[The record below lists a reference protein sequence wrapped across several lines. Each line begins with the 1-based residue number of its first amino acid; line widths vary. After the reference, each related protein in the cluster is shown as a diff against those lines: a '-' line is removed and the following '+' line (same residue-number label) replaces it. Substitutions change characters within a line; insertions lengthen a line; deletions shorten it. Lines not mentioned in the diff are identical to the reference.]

1 MIMIQNILVSDD
13 LLDERFACNLQAC
26 KGACCWEGDYGAPL
40 EAEELRLLA
49 DIYPIVAPRLLPEGR
64 AAIEAQGLFVEA
76 PDGHGPAATLV
87 DSGACAYLTRNDQG
101 VALCGIEQAY
111 RAGEIDWPKPI
122 SCHLY
127 PVRVTKLPLAGMEA
141 LNYDR
146 WDICAAACTKG
157 AQENIRIFEFAKDA
171 LVRRY
176 GLDWYEELEAAF
188 AYKEGEAGKE

>member
-1 MIMIQNILVSDD
+1 MLMIQNILVSDD
-13 LLDERFACNLQAC
+13 LLDERFACNLAAC

-40 EAEELRLLA
+40 EEEELRILA
-49 DIYPIVAPRLLPEGR
+49 DIYPTLAHRLLPAGR
-64 AAIEAQGLFVEA
+64 AAIEAQGLWVEA

-87 DSGACAYLTRNDQG
+87 ENGACAYLTRNEAG
-101 VALCGIEQAY
+101 IALCGIEQAY

-127 PVRVTKLPLAGMEA
+127 PIRVTKLPLAEMEA

-157 AQENIRIFEFAKDA
+157 RQENIRIFEFAKDA
-171 LVRRY
+171 LIRRY
-176 GLDWYEELEAAF
+176 GQAWYEELEAAF
-188 AYKEGEAGKE
+188 AYREA